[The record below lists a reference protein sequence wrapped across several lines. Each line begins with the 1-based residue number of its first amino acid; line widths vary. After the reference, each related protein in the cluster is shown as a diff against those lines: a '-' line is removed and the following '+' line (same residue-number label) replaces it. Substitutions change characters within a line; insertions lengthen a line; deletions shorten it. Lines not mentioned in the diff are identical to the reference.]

1 MAVEVVVEVGEVA
14 TEVDM
19 EGGVAVAGP
28 LHVDHT
34 AHALG
39 HTLHVATAGIEVL
52 VSL

>member
-39 HTLHVATAGIEVL
+39 HTLHV
-52 VSL
+52 SR